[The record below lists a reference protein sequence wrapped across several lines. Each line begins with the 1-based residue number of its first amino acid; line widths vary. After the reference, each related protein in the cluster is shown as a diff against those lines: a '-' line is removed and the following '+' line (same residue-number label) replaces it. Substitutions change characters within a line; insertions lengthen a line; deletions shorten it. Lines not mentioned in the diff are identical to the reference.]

1 MNRDDTL
8 LWILGGAVL
17 AWLLYNRSAVTGA
30 VTGAVASAEDAV
42 TAAVSGWQAVN
53 QGPVW
58 VPVINATE
66 DAIGI
71 PTGLLARQAYQESH
85 FREEIINGTLPSPAG
100 ALGILQLMPLYF
112 KTVNVPIPYTAADT
126 QAQISEAGQ
135 EMARLYN
142 HYLDWGLALAAYND
156 GEGNIDKY
164 LAGTRALPAETQ
176 AYVRDILADVPLPS
190 TITYA

>member
-1 MNRDDTL
+1 MARDDTL
-8 LWILGGAVL
+8 YWLLGGAIL
-17 AWLLYNRSAVTGA
+17 AYLLYNRSSVGGA
-30 VTGAVASAEDAV
+30 LTSVGDAV
-42 TAAVSGWQAVN
+42 TAAVSGWANVN
-53 QGPVW
+53 SGPVW

-71 PTGLLARQAYQESH
+71 PPNLLARQAYQESH
-85 FREEIINGTLPSPAG
+85 FRPAIIDGTLPSSAG

-112 KTVNVPIPYTAADT
+112 KSVNVPIPYTTSDT
-126 QAQISEAGQ
+126 QAQISEAGA

-164 LAGTRALPAETQ
+164 LSGTRALPAETQ

-190 TITYA
+190 SITYA

>member
-1 MNRDDTL
+1 VKTPWWL
-8 LWILGGAVL
+8 LGGAIVAL
-17 AWLLYNRSAVTGA
+17 VVYNRQTVG
-30 VTGAVASAEDAV
+30 GVAASIGDAV
-42 TAAVSGWQAVN
+42 TAAVQGWQNVN
-53 QGPVW
+53 QGSVW

-71 PTGLLARQAYQESH
+71 PANLLARQAYQESH
-85 FREEIINGTLPSPAG
+85 FREEIINGSLPSPAG

-112 KTVNVPIPYTAADT
+112 KSVNVPIPYSTSDT
-126 QAQISEAGQ
+126 QAQISEAGA

-164 LAGTRALPAETQ
+164 LSGTRALPAETQ

-190 TITYA
+190 SITYA